1 MWATFESHDDDQNS
15 SWSPSQMTKWQP
27 EIDIEASVRERY
39 TAAAGKA
46 EPALC
51 CPVNYEAKYLE
62 VLPEELIERDYG
74 CGNPAEHIAEGE
86 TVLDLGSGGGKI
98 CYIASQIVGPE
109 GQVIGVDQN
118 DEMLALARRYQN
130 QIGERIGWHNTQFFK
145 GQIQDLSLDL
155 ERFEDYLQTEPVHN
169 SNDWDRASRWADEQR
184 LNHAMIS
191 NESID
196 VIVSNCVLNLV
207 SPASRE
213 QLFSEVF
220 RVLKAGGRA
229 VISDIVSDQ
238 PVPAHLQNDPA
249 LWSGCISGAF
259 VEQEFLQ
266 AFENAGF
273 YGMEIITRQNEA
285 WATVEGIEFRS
296 MTVRAFKRKEGPRL
310 DQHQAVIYNGPWKS
324 VTDDDGHVLRRG
336 ERMSVCG
343 KTFEIYIHSPYLEQ
357 ITALPPVQ
365 EIPKTGAAPFDDDTS
380 RLHDIRTT
388 KGQSSKMTALP
399 TGDRCGPQGDCC

>member
-1 MWATFESHDDDQNS
+1 
-15 SWSPSQMTKWQP
+15 MTKWQP

-51 CPVNYEAKYLE
+51 CPVNYDAKYLE
-62 VLPEELIERDYG
+62 VLPDELIERDYG
-74 CGNPAEHIAEGE
+74 CGNPAKHIAEGE

-130 QIGERIGWHNTQFFK
+130 QIGERIGWHNTQFLK

-155 ERFEDYLQTEPVHN
+155 ERFEDYLETEPVHN
-169 SNDWDRASRWADEQR
+169 SNDWDRANRWADEQR

-196 VIVSNCVLNLV
+196 VVVSNCVLNLV

-238 PVPAHLQNDPA
+238 PVPAHLQNDPS

-259 VEQEFLQ
+259 VEQKFLQ

-273 YGMEIITRQNEA
+273 YGMEIVTRQNEA
-285 WATVEGIEFRS
+285 WATIEGIEFRS
-296 MTVRAFKRKEGPRL
+296 MTVRAFKGKQGPRL

-324 VTDDDGHVLRRG
+324 VTDDDGQVLRRG

-343 KTFEIYIHSPYLEQ
+343 NTFEMYTHSPYLEQ

-365 EIPKTGAAPFDDDTS
+365 EIPETGAAPFDDDKS
-380 RLHDIRTT
+380 RLRDIRTT
-388 KGQSSKMTALP
+388 KGQSSKMTVLP
-399 TGDRCGPQGDCC
+399 TGDCCGPQDDCC